1 MWVSSGFSGFFPSL
15 KDVSRRIVCVE
26 RTSAWPEPGLASI
39 VEDRLWTKFPEKQ
52 GILDKLAQ
60 LMEDTLNIL
69 FP

>member
-15 KDVSRRIVCVE
+15 KDVSRSVVCVE
-26 RTSAWPEPGLASI
+26 RTSAWFPEPGLASI
-39 VEDRLWTKFPEKQ
+39 GKDRLWKKFPEKQ

-60 LMEDTLNIL
+60 LMEDTNIL